1 MKLADGHPINLPV
14 LLETRL
20 LVQAGSGG
28 GKSWALR
35 RLLEQTAPHVQQLVI
50 DPEGEF
56 ATLREKFDY
65 VIAAAHDADAVAS
78 PQTAA
83 MLARRLMESGVSAV
97 LDIYDLKHHERVL
110 FVRRFLDALVNLPRK
125 LWHPVLVVLDE
136 AHVFCPQVGSAE
148 SASAVI
154 DIATRGR
161 KRGLCAVLATQR
173 LSKLHKDA
181 AAEMQNKLIGL
192 TGLDVDV
199 KRAADE
205 LGMAPRDALQSLRA
219 LEPGQFY
226 AFGPALTRAPELV
239 KIGPVTTTHPKAGQR
254 LLQAP
259 PPASEKVR
267 AELAKLADL
276 QKDADQE
283 ARTIEELQA
292 LNAKL
297 RREATIA
304 NKRAEQAG
312 VPEKEVQARI
322 AAAVAQ
328 HQREKG
334 TNAAPE
340 SSIEKKAFDQISK
353 IVCDTMYAREH
364 AAKKIPPGSQAG
376 DSRGP
381 VRAGPLAGVSR
392 TASARP
398 AAAVASA
405 AGNTGLSG
413 PEQRILDAI
422 AWMERIGVDEPE
434 QPAVAFLAGYTF
446 GAGGFNNPKGRLN
459 QSGLV
464 SYIPGG
470 RIRLTDQGR
479 ALANAPSAPA
489 STEELHARV
498 LAKLP
503 GPEQRILRPLL
514 DAYPREIQKTD
525 LAHAAGYTPGS
536 GGFNNPCGRLR
547 TLGLIDYPSPGHCV
561 AKSLLFPEKAK

>member
-1 MKLADGHPINLPV
+1 MNLADGHPIDLPV

-35 RLLEQTAPHVQQLVI
+35 RTLEQTAPHVQQLVI

-56 ATLREKFDY
+56 ATLRERFDY

-83 MLARRLMESGVSAV
+83 LLARRLMESGVSAI

-161 KRGLCAVLATQR
+161 KRGICAVLATQR

-205 LGMAPRDALQSLRA
+205 LGMPAREAQQTLRA
-219 LEPGQFY
+219 LESGQFY
-226 AFGPALTRAPELV
+226 AFGPALTRTPELV
-239 KIGPVTTTHPKAGQR
+239 KIGPVVTTHPKAGQR

-267 AELAKLADL
+267 SELAKLADL

-283 ARTIEELQA
+283 ARTVEELQA

-312 VPEKEVQARI
+312 IPEKEVQARI
-322 AAAVAQ
+322 AAAVAEYAKNNPPAVLANNGAE
-328 HQREKG
+328 RKALEKI
-334 TNAAPE
+334 AA
-340 SSIEKKAFDQISK
+340 I
-353 IVCDTMYAREH
+353 
-364 AAKKIPPGSQAG
+364 AG
-376 DSRGP
+376 KF
-381 VRAGPLAGVSR
+381 
-392 TASARP
+392 TE
-398 AAAVASA
+398 AVASGDTA
-405 AGNTGLSG
+405 KTSIPVSLRNCASRQVSNPADGLTG
-413 PEQRILDAI
+413 PEQRILDALT
-422 AWMERIGVDEPE
+422 WMESIGVDDPE
-434 QPAVAFLAGYTF
+434 QPAVAFLAGYTY
-446 GAGGFNNPKGRLN
+446 GAGSYNNPRGKLN
-459 QSGLV
+459 QAGLV
-464 SYIPGG
+464 EYLPGT
-470 RIRLTDQGR
+470 RIRLTDAGR

-489 STEELHARV
+489 STEELHSRV
-498 LAKLP
+498 LGRLP
-503 GPEQRILRPLL
+503 GPEQRVLQPLL
-514 DAYPREIQKTD
+514 DSYPSPMSSED
-525 LAHAAGYTPGS
+525 LARAAGYTPGAGS
-536 GGFNNPCGRLR
+536 FNNPRGRLR
-547 TLGLIDYPSPGHCV
+547 TLGLIDYPSPGMCV
-561 AKSLLFPEKAK
+561 ARSLLFPSANG

>member
-1 MKLADGHPINLPV
+1 VNLSEGHSINLPV

-28 GKSWALR
+28 GKSWGLR
-35 RLLEQTAPHVQQLVI
+35 RILEQTATNVQQLVI

-83 MLARRLMESGVSAV
+83 MLARRLMESGVSAI

-205 LGMAPRDALQSLRA
+205 LGMSARDAMQSLRA
-219 LEPGQFY
+219 LEPGQFF
-226 AFGPALTRAPELV
+226 AFGPALTRVPELV

-304 NKRAEQAG
+304 NKRAGEAG

-322 AAAVAQ
+322 AAAVLEAKRPVTFRFQDGAHQKALQRISEIAQ
-328 HQREKG
+328 KALG
-334 TNAAPE
+334 GNAAPAGVVQE
-340 SSIEKKAFDQISK
+340 PSQRDASAAPAPRVREKKDRAGMP
-353 IVCDTMYAREH
+353 VNLTHH
-364 AAKKIPPGSQAG
+364 APAG
-376 DSRGP
+376 DVTAPQQKILDVLAQLEAYGIEQADKAMVAAHAGVSPTSGGYFNNLGRLRSGSLIDYP
-381 VRAGPLAGVSR
+381 APGKVALTLLGRARATPPNEAPTLAELHESWMRILPAPQAAILRVLIEAYPNAITKDDLADRVGVSR
-392 TASARP
+392 T
-398 AAAVASA
+398 
-405 AGNTGLSG
+405 SG
-413 PEQRILDAI
+413 
-422 AWMERIGVDEPE
+422 
-434 QPAVAFLAGYTF
+434 GY
-446 GAGGFNNPKGRLN
+446 FNNL
-459 QSGLV
+459 
-464 SYIPGG
+464 
-470 RIRLTDQGR
+470 
-479 ALANAPSAPA
+479 
-489 STEELHARV
+489 
-498 LAKLP
+498 
-503 GPEQRILRPLL
+503 
-514 DAYPREIQKTD
+514 
-525 LAHAAGYTPGS
+525 
-536 GGFNNPCGRLR
+536 GRLR
-547 TLGLIDYPSPGHCV
+547 TLGAIEYPARGQV
-561 AKSLLFPEKAK
+561 IAAAILFPKGQ